1 MSEHS
6 KLPWRVDKTLK
17 CIITADDKIVLRFS
31 DSTGK
36 EQLGNADLIVQ
47 ACNAHEDLLK
57 VAQNAEVWIRGLL
70 QGDPEQIHID
80 HILQELQAAIANA
93 TGE

>member
-1 MSEHS
+1 MTEHTE
-6 KLPWRVDKTLK
+6 LPWETIKQSEASLGITSKDTFIATASTMHCGL
-17 CIITADDKIVLRFS
+17 ITAEYIVR
-31 DSTGK
+31 
-36 EQLGNADLIVQ
+36 